1 MISEDGKLFLRF
13 LKREKIFSTFLRYAT
28 NPYITQ
34 LNTFKGGI
42 FKGSFVKVLEADDI
56 NEYGNPT
63 SYCIMFDRTKEGF
76 TYWFKMCDKWEFFY
90 QINKK
95 RGIINGK

>member
-63 SYCIMFDRTKEGF
+63 SYCIMFDRTKEGWD
-76 TYWFKMCDKWEFFY
+76 YWFKMCNRWDDFY
-90 QINKK
+90 EKMKK
-95 RGIINGK
+95 ERLYEK

>member
-13 LKREKIFSTFLRYAT
+13 LKREKIFGTFLRYAT

-34 LNTFKGGI
+34 LNMFNNCM
-42 FKGSFVKVLEADDI
+42 FRGSFIKVLEADDI

-63 SYCIMFDRTKEGF
+63 SYCIIFGRTKEGCD
-76 TYWFKMCDKWEFFY
+76 YWFKMCNRWDAFY
-90 QINKK
+90 EKMKK
-95 RGIINGK
+95 ERLYEK